1 MELMRPQMVLK
12 DLSTLFTSISTT
24 RLKLWG
30 FQKDQIRRTCM
41 ETNIFE
47 EGQLL
52 FTLLIASIDWM
63 SIQKPGGFSSFNTGG
78 FFILEIL

>member
-1 MELMRPQMVLK
+1 
-12 DLSTLFTSISTT
+12 
-24 RLKLWG
+24 
-30 FQKDQIRRTCM
+30 M